1 MHAVNSAMNRVNC
14 AVHAVNC
21 AMYPGEKKK
30 EPATP
35 GKAKGKMSTK
45 EVPLIEVDKASES
58 GDHGNNTSENSKG
71 MSLFSHR

>member
-1 MHAVNSAMNRVNC
+1 M
-14 AVHAVNC
+14 HAVNC